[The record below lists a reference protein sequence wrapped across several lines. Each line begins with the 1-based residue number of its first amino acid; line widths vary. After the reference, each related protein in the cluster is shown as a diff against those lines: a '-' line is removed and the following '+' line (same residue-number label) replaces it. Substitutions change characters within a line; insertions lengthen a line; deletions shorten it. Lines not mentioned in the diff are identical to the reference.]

1 MRRGAKARPSWFNCP
16 CEATGSDKVQ
26 QVTAALIAKEGK
38 ILLALR
44 RAGKHMGQ
52 RWELPGGKVDPG
64 ENPKQAL
71 SRELQEEFDIRV
83 RVGEYL
89 GSIRFQ
95 ADRLDLQVRLYR
107 VTHVAGEF
115 DLREHE
121 ELRWVDPEQ
130 LEAYDLVDSDRQVIR
145 NFRARLI

>member
-1 MRRGAKARPSWFNCP
+1 M
-16 CEATGSDKVQ
+16 Q
-26 QVTAALIAKEGK
+26 QVTAALIEKGGK

-52 RWELPGGKVDPG
+52 RWELPGGKVDSG

-71 SRELQEEFDIRV
+71 HRELEEEFNIRV
-83 RVGEYL
+83 QIGEYL
-89 GSIRFQ
+89 GSICFQ
-95 ADRLDLQVRLYR
+95 EGCLDLQVHLYR

-121 ELRWVDPEQ
+121 DIRWVEPAQ
-130 LEAYDLVDSDRQVIR
+130 VEAYDLVDSDR
-145 NFRARLI
+145 RLIRKFRKRLI

>member
-1 MRRGAKARPSWFNCP
+1 M
-16 CEATGSDKVQ
+16 Q
-26 QVTAALIAKEGK
+26 QVTAALIEKGGK

-71 SRELQEEFDIRV
+71 HRELEEEFNIRV
-83 RVGEYL
+83 QIGEYL

-95 ADRLDLQVRLYR
+95 EGCLDLQVRLYR

-121 ELRWVDPEQ
+121 DIRWVEPAQ
-130 LEAYDLVDSDRQVIR
+130 VEAYDLVDSDR
-145 NFRARLI
+145 RLIRKFRKRLI

>member
-1 MRRGAKARPSWFNCP
+1 M
-16 CEATGSDKVQ
+16 Q
-26 QVTAALIAKEGK
+26 QVTAALIEKGGK

-44 RAGKHMGQ
+44 RTGKHMGQ

-71 SRELQEEFDIRV
+71 HRELEEEFNIRV
-83 RVGEYL
+83 QIGEYL

-95 ADRLDLQVRLYR
+95 EGSLDLQVRLYR

-121 ELRWVDPEQ
+121 DIRWVEPAQ
-130 LEAYDLVDSDRQVIR
+130 VEAYDLVDSDR
-145 NFRARLI
+145 RLIRKFRKRLI